1 MCNMDEKNTRLVEVS
16 RAYYLENRTQ
26 AEIAASL
33 GITRSQVSRDLKE
46 ARQRG
51 IVKISITLPDQE
63 SYSLEEAFLK
73 RFPHLVR
80 AIVTPSFSEDIEA
93 NRNLVGR
100 YAANYLLEVAR
111 PGQKIVIGCGRTMR
125 CLVDALRK
133 TDLPGARVIQAM
145 GNLGHPDHDIDYNEI
160 CTTAANAFGVP
171 AYYLSAPAI
180 LGPRSGKARQLI
192 QANPTI
198 QAVLEQAQQADIYI
212 FGVGSMESELPYVRV
227 GMIAVD
233 EMNEIAR
240 RAVGDICG
248 RFFDLDGIEQPTP
261 FGERIVGIDL
271 ADLRR
276 ASQSIGVATGPDKIE
291 PLLGALNGGWINAVV
306 TDEKTARQI
315 LAKGG

>member
-1 MCNMDEKNTRLVEVS
+1 MDEKTTRLVEVS

-51 IVKISITLPDQE
+51 IIEISINLPDQE
-63 SYSLEEAFLK
+63 SSELENILQD
-73 RFPHLVR
+73 RFPHLVQ
-80 AIVTPSFSEDIEA
+80 AIVAPSFSGDLEA

-100 YAANYLLEVAR
+100 YAANYLMKAAR
-111 PGQKIVIGCGRTMR
+111 PGYKIVIGCGRTMR
-125 CLVDALRK
+125 CLVNALKK
-133 TDLPGARVIQAM
+133 TDLPGACVIQAM

-160 CTTAANAFGVP
+160 CATAANAFGVP

-180 LGPRSGKARQLI
+180 LGPRSGMARELI

-198 QAVLEQAQQADIYI
+198 QIVLEQAQQADIYI
-212 FGVGSMESELPYVRV
+212 FGIGSMESELPYVRV
-227 GMIAVD
+227 GMIAGE
-233 EMNEIAR
+233 EMDEIAQ

-248 RFFDLDGIEQPTP
+248 RFFDQSGIERPTP
-261 FGERIVGIDL
+261 FGERIVGIELTDL
-271 ADLRR
+271 QR
-276 ASQSIGVATGPDKIE
+276 ASQSIGVATGPDKID
-291 PLLGALNGGWINAVV
+291 PLLGALNGGWINVVV
-306 TDEKTARQI
+306 TDEHTARQM

>member
-1 MCNMDEKNTRLVEVS
+1 MDEKTTRLVEVS

-51 IVKISITLPDQE
+51 IVEISINLPDQE
-63 SYSLEEAFLK
+63 SSELESDLQA
-73 RFPHLVR
+73 RFPHLLR
-80 AIVTPSFSEDIEA
+80 AIVAPSFSEDVEA
-93 NRNLVGR
+93 NRILIGR
-100 YAANYLLEVAR
+100 YAANYLMKVAR

-125 CLVDALRK
+125 CLVDALQK
-133 TDLPGARVIQAM
+133 TDLAGARVIQAM

-160 CTTAANAFGVP
+160 CATAANAFGVP

-212 FGVGSMESELPYVRV
+212 FGIGSIESELPYVRV
-227 GMIAVD
+227 GMIAAD
-233 EMNEIAR
+233 EMDEIAR

-248 RFFDLDGIEQPTP
+248 RFFDQNGVEQPTP
-261 FGERIVGIDL
+261 FGDRIVGIEL
-271 ADLRR
+271 ADLQR
-276 ASQSIGVATGPDKIE
+276 ASQSIGAATGPDKID

-306 TDEKTARQI
+306 TDEHTARQI